1 VSIGNEEASNGKVSV
16 NKYVQYKSSIV
27 EHNDHE
33 FEHRASLLNEH
44 ILAEHDQ
51 AEEEGKL
58 SLNNENSETP
68 HNIEKINITP
78 GIE

>member
-1 VSIGNEEASNGKVSV
+1 M
-16 NKYVQYKSSIV
+16 

-33 FEHRASLLNEH
+33 FEHRASILNEH

-68 HNIEKINITP
+68 HNIEKTNITP
-78 GIE
+78 KIE